1 MFPML
6 YEVILSVSRVMFLII
21 LFIFTKRKEMKVIRF
36 KLGYYSAFYP
46 ECYCIGSKEGV
57 KVEIMNSNKE
67 YPSLIGGNGNP
78 CCKLRTGRCP
88 GIAIVLSLPQGR
100 TKTGNNV
107 LRKHKDWR
115 VKGN

>member
-21 LFIFTKRKEMKVIRF
+21 LFMFTKREKMKVIRF
-36 KLGYYSAFYP
+36 KLENYSAFYP
-46 ECYCIGSKEGV
+46 DCYCIDSKEGV
-57 KVEIMNSNKE
+57 EVEIMNSNKE
-67 YPSLIGGNGNP
+67 YPSLIGGNGNL
-78 CCKLRTGRCP
+78 CCKLRTGRYP
-88 GIAIVLSLPQGR
+88 GIAIALSPPQGR